1 MSFDSFKST
10 SMERSSGILRALAH
24 PLRISLLNYIDSNQP
39 VKVLNIHTDLNLD
52 QSIASQH
59 LRVLRDSGLV
69 KTTRDGKFVFYIIDS
84 TFVFHTLEAIKDFDV
99 KTLAHRKKK
108 R

>member
-1 MSFDSFKST
+1 MD
-10 SMERSSGILRALAH
+10 RSSAILRALAH

-52 QSIASQH
+52 QSTTSQH
-59 LRVLRDSGLV
+59 LKVLRDSGLV
-69 KTTRDGKFVFYIIDS
+69 KTTKDGKFVFYIIDN
-84 TFVFHTLEAIKDFDV
+84 TFVSHALEVIKDFDV